1 MDSMGSEDD
10 MPKVA
15 EVRGLISSS
24 GLLGPM
30 NECQP
35 EHEYTADSR
44 E

>member
-10 MPKVA
+10 MPKIA
-15 EVRGLISSS
+15 EVRGPYLKQC
-24 GLLGPM
+24 LLGPM